1 MVQLGSSVLV
11 FGKEK
16 QHFQFEMNF
25 LSHKTMRNEFL
36 NHKTMIASP
45 TTNS

>member
-1 MVQLGSSVLV
+1 MVWLGPSVPV
-11 FGKEK
+11 FEKEK
-16 QHFQFEMNF
+16 QHFQFEINF

-36 NHKTMIASP
+36 SHKTMIASP